1 MDSAE
6 GSSNPRG
13 QGHPIKMFSPQHSPF
28 VWLIINLN
36 VLGYSIVLLVFA
48 LGAAPQSRFAMF
60 TKASYLYYDF
70 ITTIVWTCEAGLKE
84 WSVRTSHRK
93 ELCMIR
99 VELAMSIIFAV
110 LTTFSLHDSIIQKN
124 EPSIGVWDV
133 IINILAY
140 TYQVYESY
148 LFLESQPSDA
158 GSLGHNILE
167 ESIS

>member
-1 MDSAE
+1 
-6 GSSNPRG
+6 
-13 QGHPIKMFSPQHSPF
+13 
-28 VWLIINLN
+28 
-36 VLGYSIVLLVFA
+36 
-48 LGAAPQSRFAMF
+48 
-60 TKASYLYYDF
+60 
-70 ITTIVWTCEAGLKE
+70 
-84 WSVRTSHRK
+84 
-93 ELCMIR
+93 MIR

-148 LFLESQPSDA
+148 LFLESQPSDV